1 MWATTSAQELADA
14 AALPPRSILG
24 GLAFLRLG
32 GLAGPSIPPPERAS
46 TGATIRSDR
55 PLRHYADGQAETHAG
70 DAAIEI
76 VADFPA
82 IPDWVEPGWVSAGW
96 VDRGQ
101 AGYQVMLRE
110 LDQMN
115 RASH

>member
-1 MWATTSAQELADA
+1 MTHRAYSRDEVRHASGGGTSGY
-14 AALPPRSILG
+14 G
-24 GLAFLRLG
+24 GVTPNRTI
-32 GLAGPSIPPPERAS
+32 SEWCCIPGRPERAS
-46 TGATIRSDR
+46 TGPTIRSDR
-55 PLRHYADGQAETHAG
+55 PLRHYADGQVETHAG

-96 VDRGQ
+96 VDHGQ